1 MNDQQHPLT
10 HVITA
15 ALSSPRQEHR
25 HFPDVIEW
33 ACPVPFFGRAEEA
46 RIASVGLNPSDK
58 EFRDTKG
65 RPLSDGERRLATLD
79 SLELQDW
86 SAAKPPECSAV
97 ADACSDYFGLNP
109 YGSWFNALEAI
120 FEDAGRGTLR
130 DGGACHIDLAPWA
143 TEEAWGGLTPAER
156 NALLECGEPT
166 LAALLSS
173 VQFEVLLLNGSGVV
187 RGLERA
193 TGIRLPFEYSTEWD
207 DRAGRGRRWSM
218 VLDSLGRID
227 LIRPVTILGWN
238 WNLQSSHITSR
249 TREAIITWAAEA
261 IEQSVTRSHSHDTV
275 PARDS
280 GNRRD
285 RELQEASWDIL
296 QLIKDATGS
305 LERVAERLEIL
316 DPTADEL
323 RGLSSVLEGHFNRV
337 KHRVSRLDEILQ
349 RGHAES
355 R

>member
-1 MNDQQHPLT
+1 MADRLHPLT
-10 HVITA
+10 HVVEV
-15 ALSSPRQEHR
+15 ALTSIRRQHR

-46 RIASVGLNPSDK
+46 RIASVGLNPSDR
-58 EFRDTKG
+58 EFCDTNG
-65 RPLSDGERRLATLD
+65 RPLGDGERRLATLG

-86 SAAKPPECSAV
+86 SAAGPAERSAV
-97 ADACSDYFGLNP
+97 ADACSYYFGMNP
-109 YGSWFNALEAI
+109 YWSWFNALEAI

-173 VQFEVLLLNGSGVV
+173 VQFEVLLLNGSGAV

-193 TGIRLPFEYSTEWD
+193 TGIRLPFEYATEWD
-207 DRAGRGRRWSM
+207 DRAGRGRRWSV

-227 LIRPVTILGWN
+227 LIRPVTLLGWN

-249 TREAIITWAAEA
+249 TREAIIVWAAEA
-261 IEQSVTRSHSHDTV
+261 IEQSVTRSYTHDTV
-275 PARDS
+275 PARD
-280 GNRRD
+280 NADRRD

-296 QLIKDATGS
+296 QLVKDATGS